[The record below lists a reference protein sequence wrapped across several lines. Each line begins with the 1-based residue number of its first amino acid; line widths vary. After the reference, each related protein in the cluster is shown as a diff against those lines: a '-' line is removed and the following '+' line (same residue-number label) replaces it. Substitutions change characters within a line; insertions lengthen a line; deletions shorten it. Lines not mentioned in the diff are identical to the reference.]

1 MTIAPGLSPYVFH
14 AAVTDLVNMP
24 TIGAVPAGL
33 SHEGLIVF
41 SSDTDDKIDPD
52 PLIGKEGLEG
62 DYEKLPKFLRPE
74 AMIASAENP
83 RTQSGIQKAWQ
94 TLSDIFHSNEWRNQ
108 LIDYVGGEKTDCL
121 EDVALNDLIRSVVVV
136 RRLANNHPQ
145 YSTRFDSIRNL
156 AARFDYIRNLA
167 AYFMFIAEEGG
178 KFGRNHALY
187 SALLF
192 SSLDT
197 PEDRMLAAE
206 AFMMAADVYVKG
218 DSNDELKALLYEA
231 AAYNFGRAEVP
242 GGSDRIDFAR
252 KNATEAWMR
261 SLTNDR
267 RRETRV
273 YRIYRAITNAW
284 PHSWE
289 SLAVLYGMYADHIA
303 KDRHHLEAARSK
315 IRFVWKRADDVIF
328 GEEGEEPDSTFWKRM
343 GNSLQGA
350 MVLHGKAGTDNA
362 RPELLSDLADMA
374 EGLMKQAQKREKGKA
389 RGKKKA
395 KKKEG
400 T

>member
-1 MTIAPGLSPYVFH
+1 MTTATGLSPFVFH

-33 SHEGLIVF
+33 SDEGLIVF
-41 SSDTDDKIDPD
+41 SSNTDDKVDPD
-52 PLIGKEGLEG
+52 PLIGREGLEE
-62 DYEKLPKFLRPE
+62 DDARLPGFLRPE
-74 AMIASAENP
+74 AMIASAGNP
-83 RTQSGIQKAWQ
+83 RTQSGIQKAWL
-94 TLSDIFHSNEWRNQ
+94 TLSDIVRSNEWRHVPV
-108 LIDYVGGEKTDCL
+108 DFGDSEKTDRL
-121 EDVALNDLIRSVVVV
+121 EDVSLRELVRSVAVIS
-136 RRLANNHPQ
+136 RLGNNNPK
-145 YSTRFDSIRNL
+145 YSTRFDSIRGL
-156 AARFDYIRNLA
+156 AAE
-167 AYFMFIAEEGG
+167 FMALGEEGEG
-178 KFGRNHALY
+178 AYSRNRSLY

-197 PEDRMLAAE
+197 LEDRLSAAE

-218 DSNDELKALLYEA
+218 DSNDELKAFLYEA
-231 AAYNFGRAEVP
+231 SAYNYQRAGEL
-242 GGSDRIDFAR
+242 SDTEHIALAR

-273 YRIYRAITNAW
+273 YRIYRAMTDAW

-289 SLAVLYGMYADHIA
+289 SLAILYGMYADHIA

-328 GEEGEEPDSTFWKRM
+328 GKEEGPDATFWKRM
-343 GNSLQGA
+343 GNSLRGA
-350 MVLHGKAGTDNA
+350 MILHGKAGTGNA
-362 RPELLSDLADMA
+362 RPELLEDLADMA
-374 EGLMKQAQKREKGKA
+374 NGLMEQARKTEMGKAKGKK
-389 RGKKKA
+389 RV

-400 T
+400 S